1 MIFLVEVS
9 KKENETSQ
17 ALLRRFKKQ
26 LQKSGL
32 LLMVRKK
39 MFRAKPKSKARIRKE
54 VKARKETQQKMDYLR
69 KIGKLK
75 PQE

>member
-1 MIFLVEVS
+1 VIEVS

-32 LLMVRKK
+32 LLQVRRK
-39 MFRAKPKSKARIRKE
+39 MFRARQKSKLKIREAAK
-54 VKARKETQQKMDYLR
+54 KRHETKTKMDYLR
-69 KIGKLK
+69 KLGKLK
-75 PQE
+75 PEE